1 MPTRSLFGQAAGQ
14 SLGTL
19 AANAP
24 SFESQTSVAT
34 TQVDISPLGAAAK
47 HLVPRA
53 GAGSTRQDGDNL
65 FMPESHAAPDS
76 PSLGTASLP
85 SGTTPATTVVVP
97 TTTFEVAGPALI
109 SVAGPLQAAGQAD
122 VASGGDSELAQPT
135 DVPVRQLATPIL
147 SVAAGTTTGSART
160 VTLTLRP
167 AELGRVELRVA
178 RAEDGTLAIRLSA
191 ETPETLA
198 LLRNDQAALDR
209 ALTQAG
215 LTTEQRHLS
224 FDLSAGGN
232 SQQQAGGGGQSAEHQ
247 RRPASEPETEIGT
260 PKTAQNLA
268 RTRSAAPTSQ
278 LDISI

>member
-1 MPTRSLFGQAAGQ
+1 
-14 SLGTL
+14 
-19 AANAP
+19 
-24 SFESQTSVAT
+24 
-34 TQVDISPLGAAAK
+34 
-47 HLVPRA
+47 
-53 GAGSTRQDGDNL
+53 
-65 FMPESHAAPDS
+65 
-76 PSLGTASLP
+76 
-85 SGTTPATTVVVP
+85 VP

-147 SVAAGTTTGSART
+147 SVAAGTTAGSART

-247 RRPASEPETEIGT
+247 GRPASEPETEIGS